1 LKRAT
6 SLASFLISAGIACAE
21 TSITSVTA
29 DPASLPPL
37 AEFKECDVCPEMIVL
52 PLGSFIMGGPEGE
65 SRRAIHWDAG
75 NIRRVTPEDPYI
87 ALTEGPLHKVTI
99 DLPIAMGRNEIT
111 VGEWKA
117 CVADGGC
124 GGYEPPYFM
133 LAGRR
138 GKPPERI
145 ELSDRHPVLKV
156 SYNDMQ
162 LYVTWLN
169 AKVGADVY
177 RLPTEAEW
185 EYGARAGT
193 QTPFAQGDELTTDQA
208 NFNGFDTAEL
218 LKESPPGSRGY
229 PVSVD
234 ELDAANAWGLRHMS
248 GNLLERTMS
257 CWSERHMNWPASSIY
272 LDEALNT
279 SCDRVAKGGA
289 YGATMDYAR
298 PAARGRGGEDRRS
311 YMVGFRIVRDLKQQA

>member
-1 LKRAT
+1 
-6 SLASFLISAGIACAE
+6 
-21 TSITSVTA
+21 
-29 DPASLPPL
+29 
-37 AEFKECDVCPEMIVL
+37 M
-52 PLGSFIMGGPEGE
+52 
-65 SRRAIHWDAG
+65 H
-75 NIRRVTPEDPYI
+75 N
-87 ALTEGPLHKVTI
+87 VTI

-162 LYVTWLN
+162 LYVAWLN
-169 AKVGADVY
+169 EKVGANAY

-208 NFNGFDTAEL
+208 NFGGIDVPEL
-218 LKESPPGSRGY
+218 VLEPPPGFKFRGY

-234 ELDAANAWGLRHMS
+234 DLEAANAWGLRHMS
-248 GNLLERTMS
+248 GNLIEKTMS
-257 CWSERHMNWPASSIY
+257 CWSERHMDWPLSSIY
-272 LDEALNT
+272 LENALHT
-279 SCDRVAKGGA
+279 SCDRVTKGGA

-298 PAARGRGGEDRRS
+298 PAVRGRGPEDRRS
-311 YMVGFRIVRDLKQQA
+311 NMMGFRIVRDLKQLESY